1 VSSVV
6 PVGVQEA
13 LAVVAARAPGL
24 RLEVEIG
31 CGNGHFL
38 TEYAR
43 DLADTM
49 VIGVDAKP
57 LRCEKAA
64 GKASRL
70 GLDRVV
76 IVCARAEQLLDALP
90 QASVDAFHVYF
101 PDPWPKTR
109 HRKRRFMR
117 REQLE
122 ILHTL
127 LAPGG
132 RLYFATDFFDYY
144 LQTKLLLLAHGG
156 FALEDSAPP
165 PQAFVSV
172 FSLRFADWG
181 RPLHALVGRKGASGA
196 SGAPGA

>member
-38 TEYAR
+38 AEYAR
-43 DLADTM
+43 DLADAM
-49 VIGVDAKP
+49 VIGVDAKAQ
-57 LRCEKAA
+57 RCEKAA
-64 GKASRL
+64 AKAARL

-76 IVCARAEQLLDALP
+76 IVCARAEHLLDALAP
-90 QASVDAFHVYF
+90 ASVDAFHVYF

-122 ILHTL
+122 VLHAL

-156 FALEDSAPP
+156 FALEDSTPP

-172 FSLRFADWG
+172 FGLRFADWG
-181 RPLHALVGRKGASGA
+181 RPLHSLVAHRST
-196 SGAPGA
+196 PGA